1 MIQIETM
8 TSRIDAARQNE
19 VVGSK
24 MDVMK
29 FPLSSAKRLRDI
41 MTVLPKTTGRL
52 KSNEIK

>member
-24 MDVMK
+24 MDVIK
-29 FPLSSAKRLRDI
+29 LPLSSAKRLRDM

-52 KSNEIK
+52 KSYEIK